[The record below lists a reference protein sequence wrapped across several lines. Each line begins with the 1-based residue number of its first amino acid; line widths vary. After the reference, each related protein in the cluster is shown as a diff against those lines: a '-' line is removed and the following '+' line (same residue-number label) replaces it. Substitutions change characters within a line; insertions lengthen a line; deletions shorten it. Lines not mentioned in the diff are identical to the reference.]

1 MSAPY
6 RATSQRT
13 KIQVTTAEKRVGSS
27 SSWSRNK
34 LAKGRNPTDIP
45 AILMLILLP
54 WLAAFCCDRCSG
66 LHSSTGTSLFSAGC
80 SVRYLAMAR

>member
-6 RATSQRT
+6 RATNQRT

-27 SSWSRNK
+27 PSRGRNK
-34 LAKGRNPTDIP
+34 LAQGKNPTDIP
-45 AILMLILLP
+45 ILMLILFP
-54 WLAAFCCDRCSG
+54 WLAAFCCDRGSG
-66 LHSSTGTSLFSAGC
+66 LPHSSTGTSLFSTGC

>member
-6 RATSQRT
+6 RATNQRT

-27 SSWSRNK
+27 SSRGRNK
-34 LAKGRNPTDIP
+34 LAQERNPTDIP

-54 WLAAFCCDRCSG
+54 WLAAFCCDRGSG